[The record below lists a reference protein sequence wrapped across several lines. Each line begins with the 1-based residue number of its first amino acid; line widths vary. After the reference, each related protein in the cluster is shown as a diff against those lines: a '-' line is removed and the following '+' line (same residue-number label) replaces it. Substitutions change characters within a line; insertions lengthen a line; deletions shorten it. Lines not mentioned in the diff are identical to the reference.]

1 MNKTTRP
8 VMCEV
13 IPESK
18 KGNAEIKHYTIT
30 EEEARWGNLRATINH
45 ERYALV
51 TPGKTCQLRIGGAIM
66 MSDTDMEWRTNQ
78 PFLRRAHGRV
88 LIGGLGI
95 GFIILPLLN
104 NPGVESVIVIE
115 NSQDVIDLVAH
126 HIEHPK
132 LTVMLG
138 DVYEFKKHF
147 GKLVRF
153 DCIYFDIWPSLCDDN
168 LGEMRKL
175 EAKYR
180 PLLHKNGSHWIG
192 SWSKEELKYM
202 RRIGR

>member
-1 MNKTTRP
+1 MKQITRP
-8 VMCEV
+8 EMCEI
-13 IPESK
+13 IPEAK

-30 EEEARWGNLRATINH
+30 EEESKWSSLRATIN
-45 ERYALV
+45 RVPFMAAA
-51 TPGKTCQLRIGGAIM
+51 PMKTCQLRIGGAIM

-78 PFLRRAHGRV
+78 PFIRRAHGRV

-95 GFIILPLLN
+95 GFVILPLLN
-104 NPGVESVIVIE
+104 NPEVESVTVIE

-147 GKLVRF
+147 GKDVRF
-153 DCIYFDIWPSLCDDN
+153 DCIYFDILPSLCGDN
-168 LGEMRKL
+168 LDEMRKL

-180 PLLHKNGSHWIG
+180 PLLQKNGSHWIG